1 MSIVLMQNVRGNKKE
16 GVMIM
21 ARKAIKRENGSGSV
35 YKRSDLK
42 RRPWVAAAP
51 AEITIDEET
60 RKLCTKQIVI
70 GYYETAQEAKDAI
83 EEYRRHPTTKFN
95 ITLDELHNE
104 WMPIWYA
111 GKSKKLC
118 SGYDSS
124 WSHLAPLYDKKVREI
139 RTAEMQAIINNLQKE
154 RNAKRYNREVT
165 LPPMTYSG
173 LSKIKILLGLLY
185 KYAVQ
190 NDIVSKNYAEFII
203 LPKKEKSSKDCFT
216 DLELEK
222 IKQAVGIVPYADWI
236 YVMCSTGFRI
246 SEFLSLTPGSL
257 RVVDGVKVLIGG
269 IKTDAGKNRI
279 IPISASIERI
289 IDRQVEV
296 NGKTLF
302 CRPDGSPMPTKYF
315 RDKHYRPALE
325 QIGVRLLTPHATRRR
340 FSTSLSAA
348 GVREEDIVALMG
360 HTDFSVDINHY
371 ISQSAKTLLE
381 AIKKID

>member
-1 MSIVLMQNVRGNKKE
+1 MP
-16 GVMIM
+16 
-21 ARKAIKRENGSGSV
+21 RKAIKRENGSGSV
-35 YKRSDLK
+35 YKRNDLK
-42 RRPWVAAAP
+42 RRPWVAVAP
-51 AEITIDEET
+51 AEITTDEDT
-60 RKLCTKQIVI
+60 QKIVTKQAVI
-70 GYYETAQEAKDAI
+70 GHFETAQEAKDAL

-95 ITLDELHNE
+95 ITLDELHDE
-104 WMPIWYA
+104 WMPIWYV
-111 GKSKKLC
+111 GKSAKLC

-124 WSHLAPLYDKKVREI
+124 WSHLAPLHGKKVREI
-139 RTAEMQAIINNLQKE
+139 RTAEMQSIINDLQKE
-154 RNAKRYNREVT
+154 RKAKRYNREVT

-185 KYAVQ
+185 KYAMQ

-203 LPKKEKSSKDCFT
+203 LPKREKSSKDCFT

-222 IKQAVGIVPYADWI
+222 IKQAVGVIPYADWI
-236 YVMCSTGFRI
+236 YVMCNTGFRV
-246 SEFLSLTPGSL
+246 SEFLSLAPGSV

-269 IKTDAGKNRI
+269 MKTEAGKNRI
-279 IPISASIERI
+279 VPVSTSIEGI
-289 IDRQVEV
+289 IDRQVAIG
-296 NGKTLF
+296 GKTLF

-325 QIGVRLLTPHATRRR
+325 QIGVRPLTPHATRRR

-371 ISQSAKTLLE
+371 ISQSAKTLAE